1 MHIFILFLILL
12 YSTFTWSSDDFLV
25 RPLSS
30 HEKVAQLLSR
40 SAKEPD
46 SISIC
51 FNYGCQQH
59 QNIRVTLHDIKQV
72 KAIFYQSQSG
82 LMTERQSI
90 ADAIAYLENIAGQ
103 QSPVHNDRAKNINDK
118 GQGRMDCIDSAVNT
132 TNYLRFIA
140 QLGLLRQ
147 HKLVKPVY
155 RSPYM
160 MGQHWS
166 AQIEEIASGER
177 YAVDSWASDNGQ
189 RPLIQPVSNW
199 KIRDSEGIETY

>member
-1 MHIFILFLILL
+1 MIFWFVPYPPMKKWLN
-12 YSTFTWSSDDFLV
+12 YC
-25 RPLSS
+25 P
-30 HEKVAQLLSR
+30 AQPR
-40 SAKEPD
+40 SLTG
-46 SISIC
+46 ISIC
-51 FNYGCQQH
+51 FNYGCRQH

-72 KAIFYQSQSG
+72 KAVFYQSQSG

-132 TNYLRFIA
+132 TNYLRFIS

-166 AQIEEIASGER
+166 AQIEEIASGKR